1 MIEAEVVDADGKS
14 LGYAD
19 IESAIKLAQEN
30 EGSTVK
36 LMSEGVS
43 ESITVT
49 GGRFTVDFN
58 GKKVFYQ
65 FDVNG
70 GDVTFTSSV
79 KQADVETLISKIEV
93 TGADAKVTIDGK
105 IKLGSVTLTSGALA
119 VNSAESYIKE
129 LSINGGKAVV
139 NGANIDAL
147 KANGGDTVINYV
159 TADSLSV
166 NINGSGSISI
176 VTGEF
181 GSTTCKT
188 DSGYTLGMAIASG
201 SVVFGNNIN
210 GFTIYTYEAIQTMTE
225 TDRIFVQKVQ
235 P

>member
-79 KQADVETLISKIEV
+79 KQADVETLISKS
-93 TGADAKVTIDGK
+93 K
-105 IKLGSVTLTSGALA
+105 
-119 VNSAESYIKE
+119 
-129 LSINGGKAVV
+129 
-139 NGANIDAL
+139 
-147 KANGGDTVINYV
+147 
-159 TADSLSV
+159 
-166 NINGSGSISI
+166 
-176 VTGEF
+176 
-181 GSTTCKT
+181 
-188 DSGYTLGMAIASG
+188 
-201 SVVFGNNIN
+201 
-210 GFTIYTYEAIQTMTE
+210 
-225 TDRIFVQKVQ
+225 
-235 P
+235 